1 MRAHS
6 TICLYLSLRAQL
18 THSRTWRRPRHP
30 SVNYLYT
37 WGRCAA
43 AGLKLTEDIHVCP
56 VAESPSVAT
65 PYTTLA
71 EMKDKQRV
79 SVWPCSAFISGPE
92 GTAPPVSGALTV
104 GAPRVAAPAPTPDS
118 AAPSTNA
125 RELARQ
131 RAREKSA
138 TASPAVNAARER
150 AKAQL
155 AAKKAAAG
163 LES

>member
-1 MRAHS
+1 MKAKGP
-6 TICLYLSLRAQL
+6 ICLPRQL
-18 THSRTWRRPRHP
+18 T
-30 SVNYLYT
+30 YLYT
-37 WGRCAA
+37 WRRCAA
-43 AGLKLTEDIHVCP
+43 AGLKLTEEIHVCP
-56 VAESPSVAT
+56 VAESPGAAT

-71 EMKDKQRV
+71 DMKDKQRV
-79 SVWPCSAFISGPE
+79 SVWPCSSFNSGPG
-92 GTAPPVSGALTV
+92 GTAPPIS
-104 GAPRVAAPAPTPDS
+104 APRAAPAPTPAP

-131 RAREKSA
+131 RAREKGA
-138 TASPAVNAARER
+138 TASPAVTAARER